1 MIIKLIRSFLRPRH
15 NLLINIGRRMWC
27 FLTWDPWVNR
37 SWSQEG
43 EDILLDRIFGGKKNG
58 FYVDVG
64 AHHPMRFSNTYF
76 FYRKGW
82 SGINID
88 AMPGSMKEFEK
99 YRRRDINLELGVAQ
113 RMGTLDYYV
122 FNEPALN
129 SFSVKNAQ
137 KINLLENNYHVIK
150 IIKIKVKPLRKILA
164 YHLKSRKIDFLNVDV
179 EGFDLNVLQ
188 SNDWSK
194 YRPRFVLAEI
204 LGSSLHNIHQNKL
217 VQFMREQ
224 GYAVYAK
231 QANTVFFED
240 LQVSH

>member
-1 MIIKLIRSFLRPRH
+1 MMIKLIRNFLRSRH
-15 NLLINIGRRMWC
+15 NPLMNIGRRMWHL
-27 FLTWDPWVNR
+27 LTWDPWVNR
-37 SWSQEG
+37 FWSQEG
-43 EDILLDRIFGGKKNG
+43 EDILLDRIFGSKKNG
-58 FYVDVG
+58 FYIDVG
-64 AHHPMRFSNTYF
+64 AHHPMRFSNTYL
-76 FYRKGW
+76 FYQKGW

-113 RMGTLDYYV
+113 QKGILDYYV

-129 SFSVKNAQ
+129 SFSAKLS
-137 KINLLENNYHVIK
+137 KGRNLEKNNYHVIK
-150 IIKIKVKPLRKILA
+150 IIKIKVKPLREILA
-164 YHLKSRKIDFLNVDV
+164 YHLKGQKIDFLNIDV

-194 YRPRFVLAEI
+194 YRPRFVLVE
-204 LGSSLHNIHQNKL
+204 LLKSSLHNIGQHKI
-217 VQFMREQ
+217 VKFMKEQ

>member
-1 MIIKLIRSFLRPRH
+1 MIKLIRNFLRSRH
-15 NLLINIGRRMWC
+15 NPLMNIGRRMWH

-37 SWSQEG
+37 FWSQEG
-43 EDILLDRIFGGKKNG
+43 EDILLDRIFGSKKNG
-58 FYVDVG
+58 FYIDVG
-64 AHHPMRFSNTYF
+64 AHHPMRFSNTYL
-76 FYRKGW
+76 FYQKGW

-113 RMGTLDYYV
+113 QKGILDYYV

-129 SFSVKNAQ
+129 SFSAKLS
-137 KINLLENNYHVIK
+137 KGRNLEKNNYHVIK
-150 IIKIKVKPLRKILA
+150 IIKIKVKPLREILA
-164 YHLKSRKIDFLNVDV
+164 YHLKGQKIDFLNIDV

-194 YRPRFVLAEI
+194 YRPRFVLVE
-204 LGSSLHNIHQNKL
+204 LLKSSLHNIGQHKI
-217 VQFMREQ
+217 VKFMKEQ